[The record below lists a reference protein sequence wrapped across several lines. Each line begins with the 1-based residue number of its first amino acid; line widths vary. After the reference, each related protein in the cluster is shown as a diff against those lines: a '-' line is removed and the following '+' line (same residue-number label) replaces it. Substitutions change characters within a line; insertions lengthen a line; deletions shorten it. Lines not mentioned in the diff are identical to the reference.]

1 MALLSRP
8 LLCGNQATVSGEMW
22 VTSRGMGSIR
32 RPHRSHWAPL
42 FAETTMTFARSTQPA
57 ARGWFRTH
65 ARSPDCCI
73 FALFTVRMWFIF
85 SWLELWGM
93 AGAACPPLSPSLW
106 AVLHSFVTLIHYAV
120 KVILTFHRTLKE
132 RFTFLLIPLVS
143 FLCAHPLTLTTNK
156 PRQIQI
162 DFLTRFQLTYYIRLH
177 YLLFRL
183 ALRIYHVLLWS
194 IADKTLRICWPS
206 LYRWFNQQSRISPTC
221 IENHLGT
228 LHFTFK

>member
-22 VTSRGMGSIR
+22 VTFRGMGSVR

-42 FAETTMTFARSTQPA
+42 SAVTTLTSARSTQPA

-106 AVLHSFVTLIHYAV
+106 ALLHSFITLIHYAV

-132 RFTFLLIPLVS
+132 LFTFLLIPLVS
-143 FLCAHPLTLTTNK
+143 FLFPSVHTPW
-156 PRQIQI
+156 PWQQINQDKSSDNI
-162 DFLTRFQLTYYIRLH
+162 WCVCMFFCIVVWILAQYIGKEWEL
-177 YLLFRL
+177 
-183 ALRIYHVLLWS
+183 
-194 IADKTLRICWPS
+194 
-206 LYRWFNQQSRISPTC
+206 IS
-221 IENHLGT
+221 
-228 LHFTFK
+228 